1 MKIGIIGAGRLGLT
15 FALLC
20 EKNGYDVIVSD
31 VREDYVF
38 NLNQKIC
45 ITNEPLIQS
54 MLLDSKN
61 FSATTNNLDVIRE
74 ADMIFTFVATPS
86 TLDGNYDTTKVF
98 EVVSDFYTANTLEIP
113 LYSKKLI
120 IGCTT
125 NPGDT
130 SQVQQRLNMFNIQ
143 VAYNPE
149 FIAQGEIVKGLEQSD
164 IVLIGTDYQEL
175 SNELV
180 QIYNKI
186 QTTPVNAYVMSPK
199 AAELTKIGINCFLT
213 TKISYANMMGDIMV
227 KSGLENEIDLVLA
240 AVGGDTRVGKKY
252 MKYGFGFGGPC
263 LPRDNRALGHYAKN
277 IGMELNLPL
286 TVDNFNKEHAKFL
299 KEHYIQKNPDKTVP
313 FVMNYITYK
322 RGTDILEESQQF
334 QLCVDL
340 LTEGYTVNVIEI
352 DEIAKKLNELSE
364 SYNHRLKFF
373 KPGTNPSGYKI
384 NLQ

>member
-286 TVDNFNKEHAKFL
+286 TVDNFNKGHAKFL

-352 DEIAKKLNELSE
+352 DEIAKKLNDLSE

>member
-213 TKISYANMMGDIMV
+213 
-227 KSGLENEIDLVLA
+227 
-240 AVGGDTRVGKKY
+240 
-252 MKYGFGFGGPC
+252 
-263 LPRDNRALGHYAKN
+263 
-277 IGMELNLPL
+277 
-286 TVDNFNKEHAKFL
+286 
-299 KEHYIQKNPDKTVP
+299 
-313 FVMNYITYK
+313 
-322 RGTDILEESQQF
+322 
-334 QLCVDL
+334 
-340 LTEGYTVNVIEI
+340 
-352 DEIAKKLNELSE
+352 
-364 SYNHRLKFF
+364 
-373 KPGTNPSGYKI
+373 
-384 NLQ
+384 

>member
-1 MKIGIIGAGRLGLT
+1 
-15 FALLC
+15 
-20 EKNGYDVIVSD
+20 
-31 VREDYVF
+31 
-38 NLNQKIC
+38 
-45 ITNEPLIQS
+45 
-54 MLLDSKN
+54 
-61 FSATTNNLDVIRE
+61 
-74 ADMIFTFVATPS
+74 
-86 TLDGNYDTTKVF
+86 
-98 EVVSDFYTANTLEIP
+98 
-113 LYSKKLI
+113 
-120 IGCTT
+120 
-125 NPGDT
+125 
-130 SQVQQRLNMFNIQ
+130 MFNIQ

-352 DEIAKKLNELSE
+352 DEIAKKLNDLSE

>member
-61 FSATTNNLDVIRE
+61 FSATTKNLDVIRE